1 MWWINHYSGAYWPM
15 LWIMAMVMVSVIISS
30 ATMFFIMMRGLEPRF
45 HGENALDL
53 VNERLGRRKVD
64 RGEYEQRRRFLN
76 A

>member
-15 LWIMAMVMVSVIISS
+15 LWTMMMVMISVIISS
-30 ATMFFIMMRGLEPRF
+30 ATIFFVIMRGLEPRL

-53 VNERLGRRKVD
+53 LNERLGRRKVD
-64 RGEYEQRRRFLN
+64 RGEYKQRRRLLD